1 MRGRISITSVDA
13 LPHGETLP
21 VMRNVA
27 LLLADSAEAELA
39 DLAKKIRVCVTK
51 PENYAV
57 TAGKQAA
64 ALVAMREL
72 AEKI

>member
-1 MRGRISITSVDA
+1 
-13 LPHGETLP
+13 
-21 VMRNVA
+21 MRNVA